1 MNLVARCSIDGG
13 YFISSIRKEG
23 KVFSV
28 RTMWAN
34 RDGRAAGNP
43 CLFPYVTER
52 EAIDGCR
59 YKIKIKCKR
68 RSCVMLNPW
77 EVPDLVK
84 RHFLADVESQ
94 VTKDELLRLMK
105 QKGRERIVVFSNV
118 DGMDSYFDLEI
129 GYVAYLT
136 ETEDFFEVYD
146 KYGEPH
152 IVDVSRL
159 KSVKKSE

>member
-1 MNLVARCSIDGG
+1 MNLVAKCSIDGS

-23 KVFSV
+23 GVFSV
-28 RTMWAN
+28 RTMWTN
-34 RDGRAAGNP
+34 RDGWIEGNP
-43 CLFPYVTER
+43 CWFPYMTER
-52 EAIDGCR
+52 EAIDGCK

-68 RSCVMLNPW
+68 RSCVVLNQW

-118 DGMDSYFDLEI
+118 DGMESYFDLEI
-129 GYVAYLT
+129 EYVAYLT
-136 ETEDFFEVYD
+136 ETEDFLEVYD
-146 KYGEPH
+146 KYGESH

-159 KSVKKSE
+159 KSIKESE